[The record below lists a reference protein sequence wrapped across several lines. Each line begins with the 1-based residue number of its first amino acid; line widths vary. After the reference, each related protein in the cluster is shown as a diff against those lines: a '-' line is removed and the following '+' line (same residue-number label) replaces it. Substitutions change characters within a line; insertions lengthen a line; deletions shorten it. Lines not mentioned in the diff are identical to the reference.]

1 MEVCGNDPSKVVSS
15 ITSSFTHQPRES
27 PDGGQGEVLRV
38 YPFFLCVSS
47 GVRKN
52 GLVASR
58 TVKEIM
64 MGLRTVFWLVVL
76 GCFAVQVRAHF
87 GKNCGSSWVCFAM
100 GCLGSG
106 LSLFGAG
113 GRVGVAW

>member
-58 TVKEIM
+58 TEKEIM

-87 GKNCGSSWVCFAM
+87 GKNCDRTWVCFAM

-113 GRVGVAW
+113 GGVGVAW